1 MTSTANKVYHFILPT
16 PPSVNRLW
24 RISGRRM
31 YRSAVY
37 MDWINDCKVTLAD
50 IERPAIDY
58 PFNIEIVVGRPSK
71 RRMDIDNRAKAVMD
85 VLQNLDI
92 IIDDCLANRVMMM
105 WSNEIEWCEVTIS
118 RAEMH

>member
-1 MTSTANKVYHFILPT
+1 
-16 PPSVNRLW
+16 
-24 RISGRRM
+24 M

-37 MDWINDCKVTLAD
+37 TDWINECKEMLED

-92 IIDDCLANRVMMM
+92 IMDDCLANRVMMM
-105 WSNEIEWCEVTIS
+105 WSNDIEWCEVTIS